1 VDNVGIDL
9 GKNQSQIAILTEH
22 GELQEFRIRTQRE
35 RFQSLFLGRK
45 RAKVLVEASTE
56 SEWVARLLEE
66 MGHQVIVADPNFAP
80 MYAQRSRK
88 VKTDRR
94 DARALV
100 EACRLGAYRL
110 AHRTSDEQRHVRAQL
125 AVRTALVRTRTRY
138 INLIKALLRYEGLHM
153 RTGNATT
160 FSRRLKELTLLG
172 HLHEQIEPLLDALK
186 GLEENIERVE
196 DGVVQRCGMDA
207 RAGRLCTAPGIGP
220 ITALAFL
227 ASVDGVERFR
237 SAHQVEAYLGL
248 VPCEWSSS
256 EMQRRGRIT
265 KRGPGQTRQLLVGAG
280 WRVLRST
287 SPDAAALRAWAERI
301 AVRRGK
307 RIAVVALA
315 RRLAGILYAMLRDE
329 TEYRARVAQC
339 ADQTG
344 TDAQPQAESL
354 RHAS

>member
-9 GKNQSQIAILTEH
+9 GKNQSQIAILTTE
-22 GELQEFRIRTQRE
+22 GKLKEFRIRTERD
-35 RFQSLFLGRK
+35 RFQALFSEYE
-45 RAKVLVEASTE
+45 RAKVLLEASTE
-56 SEWVARLLEE
+56 SEWVARLLEG

-125 AVRTALVRTRTRY
+125 AVRNALIRTRTRY
-138 INLIKALLRYEGLHM
+138 ICLVKGLLRYEGLHM
-153 RTGNATT
+153 RTGNSTT
-160 FSRRLKELTLLG
+160 FSRRFKELTLPL
-172 HLHEQIEPLLDALK
+172 HLQEQIEPLLDALS
-186 GLEENIERVE
+186 GLEEKIERVE
-196 DGVVQRCGMDA
+196 EGVVQRRGMDA
-207 RAGRLCTAPGIGP
+207 RVGRLCTAPGIGP

-227 ASVDGVERFR
+227 ASLDVPERFA

-248 VPCEWSSS
+248 VPSEWSSG
-256 EMQRRGRIT
+256 ELQRKGRIT

-280 WRVLRST
+280 WRLLRST
-287 SPDAAALRAWAERI
+287 SADAAGLRAWAEGI
-301 AVRRGK
+301 AARRGK

-315 RRLAGILYAMLRDE
+315 RRLAGILYAMLRDG
-329 TEYRARVAQC
+329 TEYHPGKRVKPR
-339 ADQTG
+339 D
-344 TDAQPQAESL
+344 ESL